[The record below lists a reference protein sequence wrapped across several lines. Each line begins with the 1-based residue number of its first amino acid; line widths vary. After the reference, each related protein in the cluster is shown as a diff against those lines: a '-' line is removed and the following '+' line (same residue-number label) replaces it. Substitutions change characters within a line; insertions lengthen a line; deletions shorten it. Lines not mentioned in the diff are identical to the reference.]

1 MADFTEIN
9 EEINAEINTNGANE
23 ITGAKLN
30 QVLHDMITAV
40 NDGKQDS
47 LPLGNR
53 FNVPVFN
60 DNGQIVDSGIPIAN
74 IQKRFVVDD
83 IEQVDGNLLTNAL
96 EVGDVLIVSTT
107 MYQPKQAYVAVSQ
120 TIIGGKWVFASANEN
135 DITFVFYE
143 NNEYVNTVVVPIG

>member
-1 MADFTEIN
+1 MADFTQIN

-30 QVLHDMITAV
+30 KVLRDMIATV
-40 NDGKQDS
+40 NLVKQDS
-47 LPLGNR
+47 LPIGNR

-60 DNGQIVDSGIPIAN
+60 DNGQIVDSGISIAN
-74 IQKRFVVDD
+74 LTKRFVVND
-83 IEQVDGNLLTNAL
+83 IEQVDENLLTNAV

-107 MYQPKQAYVAVSQ
+107 MYQPKQAYLVLSQ
-120 TIIGGKWVFASANEN
+120 TLVGGKCVFASANEN